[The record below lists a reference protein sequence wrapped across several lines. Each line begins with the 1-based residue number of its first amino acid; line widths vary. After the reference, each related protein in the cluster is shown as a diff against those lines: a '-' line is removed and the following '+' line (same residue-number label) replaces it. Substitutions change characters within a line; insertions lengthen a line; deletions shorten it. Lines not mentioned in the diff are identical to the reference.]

1 MKGKMA
7 GRFLAMALATVVSV
21 GGLVA
26 CGGSNGSKEGCLT
39 IKYFDGAYGEDW
51 LETAA
56 TKFINYKAGQGV
68 EITKKLIPCD
78 ATKAYKDITNQEGLA
93 DIYMMQNN
101 GGWTDFVEGG
111 LLEELTDTYNATITT
126 SAGTTTVKE
135 YMLDG
140 YNLQYYSQPVYDR
153 SGQLPYLPWAM
164 PWSMSQIGLVYNEN
178 ILKATPHTTAK
189 AGEWAVGDMW
199 SNAPETVEDLLTYIA
214 DVNAQETYTVSVY
227 DAKTDGF
234 KDVTKKVAPLTFPG
248 TENHWFKYLIQI
260 WWAQYQGVYEENTA
274 NVAQNAGAFYDF
286 WNPSSM
292 DVYNQEGIKKGIE
305 TVQSIF
311 VDREKKSWKNN
322 TDNVDSQ
329 SVQGAEDT
337 FVKQDAA
344 ILLGG
349 SFMYREIETLV
360 PPGVNFKMMNTPT
373 IANAATNGDGS
384 TTSINYYTSEDVML
398 VPAGATNKTLAKEFL
413 AFLCNE
419 ENVMDFVQKTG
430 TMRPFK
436 VADSALSAEGVATNS
451 FNQSVLDIY
460 RTTDVKLVSLPANLT
475 DISKRTPYALYKNAS
490 MNVNGMYDIKSFVK
504 DMKEKTSTQLMT
516 IVYNETEDDFNR
528 WKGIYNV

>member
-7 GRFLAMALATVVSV
+7 GKLLAISLAAVVSV

-26 CGGSNGSKEGCLT
+26 CGGGDGAKEGCLT
-39 IKYFDGAYGEDW
+39 VKYYDGAYGEDW
-51 LETAA
+51 LDSAA
-56 TKFINYKAGQGV
+56 TKFINYKASQGV

-78 ATKAYKDITNQEGLA
+78 ATKAYKDISNQEGLA

-101 GGWTDFVEGG
+101 TGWTDFVESGWI
-111 LLEELTDTYNATITT
+111 EPLTETYNANVTT
-126 SAGTTTVKE
+126 STGTMTVKE
-135 YMLDG
+135 YLLDG
-140 YNLQYYSQPVYDR
+140 YNMQYFSQPAYDKT
-153 SGQLPYLPWAM
+153 GTLPYLPWAM

-178 ILKATPHTTAK
+178 ILQATPHTTAK
-189 AGEWAVGDMW
+189 AGAWAVGDMW
-199 SNAPETVEDLLTYIA
+199 SSAPETVEDLLAYIA
-214 DVNAQETYTVSVY
+214 DVNAKENYTVSVY
-227 DAKTDGF
+227 DPKIDGF
-234 KDVTKKVAPLTFPG
+234 KNVTKKVSPLTFPG
-248 TENHWFKYLIQI
+248 TENHWFKYIIQV

-274 NVAQNAGAFYDF
+274 TVVEGAGAFYDF

-311 VDREKKSWKNN
+311 IDTVNKKWKNN
-322 TDNVDSQ
+322 TENVDSQ
-329 SVQGAEDT
+329 TVQAAEDT

-349 SFMYREIETLV
+349 SFMYKEIETLV
-360 PPGVNFKMMNTPT
+360 PPGVNFKMMSMPT
-373 IANAATNGDGS
+373 IENAATNGDGS
-384 TTSINYYTSEDVML
+384 TMSINYYTSEDVML

-436 VADSALSAEGVATNS
+436 VAESALNADGVATNT

-475 DISKRTPYALYKNAS
+475 DISQRTPYALYKNSS
-490 MNVNGMYDIKSFVK
+490 MNVNGMYEIKSFVK
-504 DMKEKTSTQLMT
+504 SMKEMSSTALVNKVIT
-516 IVYNETEDDFNR
+516 ETADDFSR
-528 WKGIYNV
+528 WMGLYN